1 MVASTLSERER
12 VRLNSGPDAQREHVV
27 LAGGRRD
34 QVVQALAV
42 DAHHAVVD
50 VGAGAIV
57 GDRVAVEQDRDI
69 AASGPTAG

>member
-1 MVASTLSERER
+1 M
-12 VRLNSGPDAQREHVV
+12 

-34 QVVQALAV
+34 QVVQPLAI

-57 GDRVAVEQDRDI
+57 RDRVAVEQD
-69 AASGPTAG
+69 P